1 MLPPLYLWP
10 PYKGGFRIEGTEP
23 LVWRAIPS
31 TVVTVS

>member
-1 MLPPLYLWP
+1 MLPPLLMA
-10 PYKGGFRIEGTEP
+10 PYKGGLSIEGTEP